1 MMNVTKTMIPEV
13 LIIEPDVFEDGR
25 GFFFESFNQKKFAE
39 FTGLNVNFVQDNHSK
54 SAKGVLRGLHFQ
66 KAPYAQGKLLRVV
79 SGKIFD
85 VAVDIR
91 KESPTF
97 GVWTSAYL
105 SAENKKQ
112 FWIPPG
118 FAHGFLSLENNTEL
132 LYKATDFYTPE
143 AEGCIR
149 WDDATLNIT
158 WGAELKKI
166 GLDAPLLSF
175 KDMTA
180 VPFSDIDLFL
190 EE

>member
-1 MMNVTKTMIPEV
+1 MQVTKTMIPEV
-13 LIIEPDVFEDGR
+13 FIITPDVFEDER
-25 GFFFESFNQKKFAE
+25 GFFFESFNQKKLHE
-39 FTGLNVNFVQDNHSK
+39 LTGLNLNFVQDNHSK

-66 KAPYAQGKLLRVV
+66 KEPFAQGKLLRVV
-79 SGKIFD
+79 AGSIFD

-91 KESPTF
+91 KDSPSF
-97 GVWTSAYL
+97 GSWVSVCL

-132 LYKATDFYTPE
+132 LYKTTDFYNPK

-149 WDDATLNIT
+149 WNDNTLNIPWAT
-158 WGAELKKI
+158 ELKKI
-166 GLDAPLLSF
+166 DMDAPLLSF

-180 VPFSDIDLFL
+180 VPFSDLDVFL